1 MFVADQVPGNTKNGI
16 RVNFLN
22 QSTLFHVGPEKT
34 SKLLRTETIY
44 VEMLKVKKGY
54 YTLEFKIIKS
64 KNITKEYVQLLE
76 KTILKQPEAWLWSHN
91 RWKR

>member
-1 MFVADQVPGNTKNGI
+1 
-16 RVNFLN
+16 
-22 QSTLFHVGPEKT
+22 
-34 SKLLRTETIY
+34 
-44 VEMLKVKKGY
+44 MLKVKKGY